1 LAGNQRNI
9 ILHGRETAQA
19 KGDHKG
25 NSLIQEILH
34 PWSTKASWVL
44 ETPYLQNAIKQVLE
58 WHAGHFLK
66 SVKVC
71 PEPPKFLN
79 TSF

>member
-19 KGDHKG
+19 KGDHKE

-34 PWSTKASWVL
+34 PGSTKAS
-44 ETPYLQNAIKQVLE
+44 
-58 WHAGHFLK
+58 
-66 SVKVC
+66 
-71 PEPPKFLN
+71 
-79 TSF
+79 